1 MPYRLDPS
9 VPLPVTVAEVARSQV
24 KALRADLKHPRR
36 RGEVES
42 VHDARKRAKKLRAL
56 TRLVRPA
63 LGDLY
68 GASNEVFRDTARE
81 LSELRNSQVLVET
94 LEALCVSTPV
104 ALGTPA
110 LSEARSEAVAR
121 HRQAT
126 ERLAAA
132 DGPLARAR
140 RASAPAGEIIG
151 QWDLPDDFAAVG
163 AGFGNTYGRATEAF
177 GRCLDERSA
186 GAFHE
191 LRKRVKY
198 HRYQLELLS
207 SIGGGLIEPWA
218 DRLHDLTDL
227 LGDDHDLWE
236 LVAVVRSDPD
246 AFGGEEA
253 LDAIEVL
260 AAGRSAQL
268 RRSALALGSRL
279 TAEDPD
285 ALVAR
290 LEKWWSAAR
299 RYGNATGP
307 TRLADL
313 GGGTS

>member
-1 MPYRLDPS
+1 MTPPGS
-9 VPLPVTVAEVARSQV
+9 CP
-24 KALRADLKHPRR
+24 
-36 RGEVES
+36 
-42 VHDARKRAKKLRAL
+42 
-56 TRLVRPA
+56 
-63 LGDLY
+63 
-68 GASNEVFRDTARE
+68 
-81 LSELRNSQVLVET
+81 ELRNSQVLVET

-121 HRQAT
+121 HRRAT

-140 RASAPAGEIIG
+140 RASAPAGEIVG
-151 QWDLPDDFAAVG
+151 QWDLRPTTSLRSEQGSGTPTG
-163 AGFGNTYGRATEAF
+163 APPR
-177 GRCLDERSA
+177 RSA
-186 GAFHE
+186 GVSMSEVPGPSTSCASE
-191 LRKRVKY
+191 VKY

-236 LVAVVRSDPD
+236 LVAVVRSDPG

-260 AAGRSAQL
+260 AAGRSAAPPQHAGAQVTTH
-268 RRSALALGSRL
+268 RRGPGRPRGEVGEVVVRCASVRQRNGSH
-279 TAEDPD
+279 PPGGP
-285 ALVAR
+285 
-290 LEKWWSAAR
+290 R
-299 RYGNATGP
+299 R
-307 TRLADL
+307 RHL
-313 GGGTS
+313 